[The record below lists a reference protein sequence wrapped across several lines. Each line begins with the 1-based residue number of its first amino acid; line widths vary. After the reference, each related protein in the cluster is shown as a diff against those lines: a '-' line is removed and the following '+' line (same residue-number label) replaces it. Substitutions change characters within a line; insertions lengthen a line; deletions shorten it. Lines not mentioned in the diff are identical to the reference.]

1 MFKGNIYDLLDDI
14 NDKCIEE
21 IVMTCEPKTGNSLVQ
36 TIHNSFEN
44 RIDYI
49 VEKLKFYFENQEFE
63 TIIKFLEENFPEV
76 LLI

>member
-1 MFKGNIYDLLDDI
+1 
-14 NDKCIEE
+14 
-21 IVMTCEPKTGNSLVQ
+21 MTCEPKTGNSLVQ

>member
-49 VEKLKFYFENQEFE
+49 VEKLK
-63 TIIKFLEENFPEV
+63 V
-76 LLI
+76 